1 MANMYRTE
9 EVGDVMETII
19 DKLCKRVVDDDKLT
33 NDDLISVVR
42 NIRLFVHFKNE
53 VIAELIKEDEK
64 YEQRIAEWKAMREDE
79 SKEDEDD
86 GTDS

>member
-19 DKLCKRVVDDDKLT
+19 DRLCKRVIDDDKLT

-42 NIRLFVHFKNE
+42 NIRLFIHFKNE
-53 VIAELIKEDEK
+53 VVAELIKEDEK

-79 SKEDEDD
+79 NKEDEDD